1 MAGYTLQQLQQ
12 MGGKP
17 GTGKTLQELQS
28 QPDFPQSDPT
38 HKSFLQRV
46 KTTIQNSANQVN
58 DALGG
63 NGNFSGKS
71 VLNRATGAVAGAFN
85 AIPGVAM
92 DALPEKASNAINKGT
107 NNLLN
112 WFANNAGKN
121 PFGGSNQQG
130 LVDNPIYQNFAN
142 SNAGKTT
149 EDIAGIA
156 SNAGQIAGD
165 ILTADQAAKG
175 IQKTADLTNKVVAK
189 VAPYDARS
197 GNFGSQPPQP
207 LDEAK
212 ILDRYN
218 RAIKPTVAGKTNAT
232 QIAKGNTQVIKAVKA
247 IGDNKANL
255 SFTDANG
262 EPVTGQLPKTVDQFT
277 QAITQTKKGIFQ
289 QYDALAKQAGEQ
301 GIKVDTTPI
310 ADELNPVINSKTLGI
325 ANPRAIEYATNLQ
338 QRLLN
343 EGSLTA
349 PEVQDLVQHYNE
361 ALKAF
366 YRNPNYETASNA
378 GIDAMIANKFRAALD
393 TEITNS
399 TGTQYQ
405 ALKDAYGALA
415 NIEKDVTHRNIVW
428 GRQNTVGLAN
438 NLSSVASGAE
448 LVRGLI
454 RLNPADLAT
463 AGVIKGIQ
471 KYIQYLNNPDVGISK
486 IFSAVEKSNPSSIE
500 GSLPQA
506 GLQPGGSSFPEPST
520 PKLKSQVKT
529 GVPQTLKGNDLIT
542 EARKYKSAEEFVKAS
557 QQADLMDLSN
567 RPSHRIGRIFSESGD
582 GGVQDL
588 PAIVKQYGEDLKYT
602 PDAKV
607 PMIKSPNDKV
617 TVYRSVPK
625 GIKNIEA
632 GDYVSFS
639 KDYAAGHERGAI
651 VSMKVPAK
659 DVIWQGNDFNEW
671 VYSPADIRAKY
682 KDLTDIWKKAHK
694 K

>member
-506 GLQPGGSSFPEPST
+506 GLQPGGSSSSDFTTKPI
-520 PKLKSQVKT
+520 KSQS
-529 GVPQTLKGNDLIT
+529 VPQVPNEPAPKTIPQDDLNT
-542 EARKYKSAEEFVKAS
+542 MSDFTDYVAKSYK
-557 QQADLMDLSN
+557 
-567 RPSHRIGRIFSESGD
+567 PS
-582 GGVQDL
+582 
-588 PAIVKQYGEDLKYT
+588 
-602 PDAKV
+602 AKV
-607 PMIKSPNDKV
+607 AQKLELDASRIAER
-617 TVYRSVPK
+617 Y
-625 GIKNIEA
+625 GIKIGKTNKSISNA
-632 GDYVSFS
+632 FG
-639 KDYAAGHERGAI
+639 
-651 VSMKVPAK
+651 KVLEQKGFAK
-659 DVIWQGNDFNEW
+659 
-671 VYSPADIRAKY
+671 K
-682 KDLTDIWKKAHK
+682 
-694 K
+694 